1 MQPIKL
7 GDNERTAL
15 MKLNAMRLGSVD
27 LVQVAGEIDITTVEQ
42 VEEFFSTL
50 EVSRLVIDLTAVT
63 FMDTSGIHFLIRL
76 LNQVTADK
84 GKLTLVIAPNSSVQL
99 LIKLTGLSDQF
110 NIIESYDVVVG
121 GETAD
126 LL

>member
-76 LNQVTADK
+76 LNQVTADH